1 MFTSVAGEGENL
13 QLLQDYMFH
22 RKYGFELRQSAKAAA
37 TVDRFGLYVPSG
49 FDSNELIESVRPAKS
64 TYDDAQ
70 AFVKVFPNPNKES
83 KRRAEEEKVKAL
95 KNSQF
100 YKLLQQKLK
109 SGAARSPS
117 SSKTQSSSAD
127 SSISKGGIRGSPKL
141 RSPRKSSS
149 SSSSR
154 SGRGGSAKG
163 SGSSPKSQIAVN
175 VHTSKMPIVFPVI
188 SCHSFMF
195 VQPKVRQFFQ
205 SLLTGTGTKKISSSG
220 SGSGSGANRTNAN
233 KKSSSSP
240 PSNEGQK
247 DMLTIPESSK

>member
-163 SGSSPKSQIAVN
+163 SGSSPKSQIAV
-175 VHTSKMPIVFPVI
+175 
-188 SCHSFMF
+188 
-195 VQPKVRQFFQ
+195 RQFFQ